1 MNVKSLNCS
10 SLAEELLHDPEC
22 FSDLLQFY
30 DGLCSW
36 EEDSATPVLHIGWVK
51 PMVKTFSSFDFS
63 IRTKIGIKVESGEGE
78 GGGNDEIL
86 SFGEHQGLQRVPDSV
101 NNNYKMSVD
110 DLCDD
115 MNCDKN
121 LLRHSIY
128 EFENYFL
135 NEENFLKS
143 ENFES
148 MTVNKLLKVVNSIE
162 CEPSTSIQKTV
173 FMNNLIK
180 GSGEKVLNIECLL
193 GKNISQPF
201 LDVESLCNLES
212 YCQSESELTNPP
224 DDILEK
230 TKEDSRKAPG
240 KRLNLTLHSVK
251 MAALKDILQAEKMN
265 SSALHLQLTAQNQ
278 TQTKKQRNSLETDGR
293 AKRIRRE

>member
-1 MNVKSLNCS
+1 MDISKFFRYKYSKDDEEIYKEFMEINNELIPHMFKTKGMFYKHLNMKMKIKLLNCS
-10 SLAEELLHDPEC
+10 LFAEELLQDPQC

-51 PMVKTFSSFDFS
+51 PMVKTFMSFDFS

-78 GGGNDEIL
+78 EGGNDEIL

-201 LDVESLCNLES
+201 LDVESLCNLET
-212 YCQSESELTNPP
+212 YCQSESELTNPLF
-224 DDILEK
+224 IL
-230 TKEDSRKAPG
+230 
-240 KRLNLTLHSVK
+240 
-251 MAALKDILQAEKMN
+251 
-265 SSALHLQLTAQNQ
+265 
-278 TQTKKQRNSLETDGR
+278 
-293 AKRIRRE
+293 